1 MTEREKFM
9 QNILDAQL
17 TGDIKT
23 FLERPETID
32 PDFVKAL
39 ERNADRASKEKKHIV
54 LDNVAKLRNAYN
66 EHFYFAIQNVTKEK
80 L

>member
-17 TGDIKT
+17 TGDVKDL
-23 FLERPETID
+23 LEHPEKID
-32 PDFVKAL
+32 PYFVKAL
-39 ERNADRASKEKKHIV
+39 ESNADRASKEKKHIV

-66 EHFYFAIQNVTKEK
+66 QWNAWDIENGRLKE

>member
-1 MTEREKFM
+1 MTEREKFI
-9 QNILDAQL
+9 QNFLDAQL
-17 TGDIKT
+17 TGDVKD
-23 FLERPETID
+23 LLDRPENIN

-66 EHFYFAIQNVTKEK
+66 EYNYYGIQNGTVKE

>member
-17 TGDIKT
+17 TGDIKDL
-23 FLERPETID
+23 LERPETIN

-39 ERNADRASKEKKHIV
+39 ERNADRASKEKRHVV
-54 LDNVAKLRNAYN
+54 LDNAAKLRNAYN
-66 EHFYFAIQNVTKEK
+66 QWNAWDIENGRLKE

>member
-1 MTEREKFM
+1 MTEREKFI

-17 TGDIKT
+17 TGDVKDL
-23 FLERPETID
+23 LEHPERIS

-39 ERNADRASKEKKHIV
+39 ECNADRASKEKKHIV

-66 EHFYFAIQNVTKEK
+66 KHNYFRIQDGTMKE

>member
-9 QNILDAQL
+9 QNFLDAQL
-17 TGDIKT
+17 TGDIKDL
-23 FLERPETID
+23 LERPETID

-66 EHFYFAIQNVTKEK
+66 NYNHWRIKDGIVKE